1 MEGYGFFKPLLDPEI
16 LLPAGA
22 IFLKIRIH
30 HNRHKRAILLGWH
43 LVEFQEVQLFLE
55 VSIMK
60 KYLISI
66 VAALAVSVVI
76 LVSYSLA
83 QDQSNQRQAMTEE
96 ERAGGFTEMRERFQN
111 MTEEERAAFRE
122 LMRARFRLSREDLE
136 KAVKAIEE
144 QMDKLKATIQV
155 VRPQGGIQKLSVD
168 ERAKLRE
175 SVRNRR
181 TALQAIIAQVALLQG
196 LTQPEEEGA
205 QFIIINTADLKSIY
219 EMAEKEKA
227 TETAQLLSRMAV
239 RVTGRGLG
247 GRQRPGGG
255 QDGRRG
261 NQ

>member
-1 MEGYGFFKPLLDPEI
+1 
-16 LLPAGA
+16 
-22 IFLKIRIH
+22 
-30 HNRHKRAILLGWH
+30 
-43 LVEFQEVQLFLE
+43 
-55 VSIMK
+55 MK
-60 KYLISI
+60 KYLILI
-66 VAALAVSVVI
+66 VAVLAVSAVV
-76 LVSYSLA
+76 LVSYSRA
-83 QDQSNQRQAMTEE
+83 QDQSNQRQA
-96 ERAGGFTEMRERFQN
+96 MRERFQN

-122 LMRARFRLSREDLE
+122 RMRARGFGARLSREDQE
-136 KAVKAIEE
+136 KAVKDIEE
-144 QMDKLKATIQV
+144 QVAKLKAAIQV
-155 VRPQGGIQKLSVD
+155 ERPQGGFQNLSEE
-168 ERAKLRE
+168 ERTKLRE
-175 SVRNRR
+175 SMTARR